1 MTLILILALAAAISY
16 FLYKKSKKAGSKV
29 EQPVGSVGT
38 EGSPIFDPTST
49 EPTVQEPG
57 PRGENL
63 K

>member
-16 FLYKKSKKAGSKV
+16 FLYKKSKKAGFKV

-38 EGSPIFDPTST
+38 EGSSIFDPTST